1 MGEMTPSPFP
11 SLIPLLEALDEPLGH
26 GNHLMAGLSST
37 NPHAPMTPAIHPLGF
52 LIKGSETLA
61 KGYHIV
67 P

>member
-1 MGEMTPSPFP
+1 MSH
-11 SLIPLLEALDEPLGH
+11 LGMETT
-26 GNHLMAGLSST
+26 LWPVCLPPI
-37 NPHAPMTPAIHPLGF
+37 PHAPMTPAIHPLGF